1 MDINKHKFFMLQI
14 LKDLFSD
21 AELADCLAFK
31 GGTALMFF
39 NGLPRFSVDLD
50 FNLLDTDKEKEV
62 YEKVKKIL
70 LKYGTIHDEALKF
83 YGSVFV
89 LDYGQNERKLKV
101 EISNRQYDNHYEIK
115 NLLGID
121 MKVLAKPDMFAHKLC
136 ALLDRNEI
144 TRRDVFDC
152 WFFLNAQTPI
162 NANIVENRMGMPL
175 QEYIR
180 HCIDTLEQ
188 VSDKTIMN
196 GLGELTD
203 GETKKF
209 AKTKLRKETISLLTF
224 FKAFPI
230 LTLEFLGKA

>member
-39 NGLPRFSVDLD
+39 YGLPRFSVDLD

-83 YGSVFV
+83 YGAVFV
-89 LDYGQNERKLKV
+89 LNYGQNERKLKV

-144 TRRDVFDC
+144 TGRDVFDC

-162 NANIVENRMGMPL
+162 NANIVESRMGMPL

-230 LTLEFLGKA
+230 LT

>member
-1 MDINKHKFFMLQI
+1 MDTNKHKFFMLQI

-39 NGLPRFSVDLD
+39 YDLPRFSVDLD
-50 FNLLDTDKEKEV
+50 FNLLDTDKEKV
-62 YEKVKKIL
+62 VHDKVRKIL
-70 LKYGTIHDEALKF
+70 LKYGDIHDEALKF

-89 LDYGQNERKLKV
+89 LDYGQDERKLKI
-101 EISNRQYDNHYEIK
+101 EISNRQYDNHYEVK

-121 MKVLAKPDMFAHKLC
+121 MKVLVKPDMFAHKLC

-144 TRRDVFDC
+144 TGRDVFDC
-152 WFFLNAQTPI
+152 WFFLNTQTPI
-162 NANIVENRMGMPL
+162 NANIVEERMKMPL
-175 QEYIR
+175 QEYIQC
-180 HCIDTLEQ
+180 CIDTLEQ

-209 AKTKLRKETISLLTF
+209 AKTKLRKETISLLGF
-224 FKAFPI
+224 FKAFP
-230 LTLEFLGKA
+230 TLA

>member
-1 MDINKHKFFMLQI
+1 MLQI
-14 LKDLFSD
+14 LKDLFLD
-21 AELADCLAFK
+21 TELADCLAFK

-39 NGLPRFSVDLD
+39 YGLPRFSVDLD

-70 LKYGTIHDEALKF
+70 SKYGDIHDEALKF

-121 MKVLAKPDMFAHKLC
+121 LKVLVKPDMFAHKLC

-144 TRRDVFDC
+144 TGRDVFDC

-162 NANIVENRMGMPL
+162 NANIVESRMEMPL
-175 QEYIR
+175 QEYLQR
-180 HCIDTLEQ
+180 CIETLEQ

-209 AKTKLRKETISLLTF
+209 AKTKLRKETISLMTF

-230 LTLEFLGKA
+230 LA

>member
-1 MDINKHKFFMLQI
+1 MDLNKHKFYMLQI
-14 LKDLFSD
+14 LKDIFSD
-21 AELADCLAFK
+21 AELADCLGFK

-39 NGLPRFSVDLD
+39 YGLPRFSVDLD
-50 FNLLDTDKEKEV
+50 FNLIDPSKEKLV
-62 YEKVKKIL
+62 YEKVRSIL

-83 YGSVFV
+83 FGSVFV

-115 NLLGID
+115 NLLGIE
-121 MKVLAKPDMFAHKLC
+121 MRVLVRSDMFAHKLC
-136 ALLDRNEI
+136 ALLDRTEI
-144 TRRDVFDC
+144 TGRDVFDC
-152 WFFLNAQTPI
+152 WFFLNSHTPV
-162 NANIVENRMGMPL
+162 NANIVEIRMGMPL
-175 QEYIR
+175 QDYLQ
-180 HCIDTLEQ
+180 HCIETLEQ

-209 AKTKLRKETISLLTF
+209 AKTKLRKEAISLLTF

-230 LTLEFLGKA
+230 TQ

>member
-1 MDINKHKFFMLQI
+1 MLQI

>member
-1 MDINKHKFFMLQI
+1 MTMDINKHKFFMLQI

-39 NGLPRFSVDLD
+39 YGLPRFSVDLD

-70 LKYGTIHDEALKF
+70 LKYGDIHDEALKF
-83 YGSVFV
+83 YGAVFV
-89 LDYGQNERKLKV
+89 LNYGQNERKLKV

-144 TRRDVFDC
+144 TGRDVFDC

-162 NANIVENRMGMPL
+162 NANIVESRMGMPL

-230 LTLEFLGKA
+230 LT

>member
-1 MDINKHKFFMLQI
+1 MDTNKHKFFMLQI

-39 NGLPRFSVDLD
+39 YGLPRFSVDLD

-62 YEKVKKIL
+62 YEKVKKTL

-83 YGSVFV
+83 YGAVFV

-101 EISNRQYDNHYEIK
+101 EISNRQYDNHYEVK

-121 MKVLAKPDMFAHKLC
+121 MKVLVKSDMFAHKLC

-144 TRRDVFDC
+144 TGRDVFDC
-152 WFFLNAQTPI
+152 WFFLNSQTPI
-162 NANIVENRMGMPL
+162 NAIIVENRMGMPL
-175 QEYIR
+175 QEHIQ
-180 HCIDTLEQ
+180 HCIDALEQ

-224 FKAFPI
+224 FKAFPV
-230 LTLEFLGKA
+230 LA